1 MSPIRALLLT
11 DVVDSTRLS
20 ERLGDKAMAE
30 VWAAHDRAARDLLP
44 RWRGLEIDKTDGML
58 LLFDDATDAVRYAV
72 DYQQALAALAV
83 PLSARAGLH
92 VGPVI
97 LRANADADVARGAK
111 PLEVDGIAKPTAARV
126 MSLAQ
131 GGQILLTPQ
140 ARRALGDTVPAGLT
154 LQSHGCWAVKGV
166 ADPIELFEVGT
177 DACTF
182 VTPPDT
188 DKVWRVAKSG
198 GRWLP
203 VHQMPN
209 NLPPQ
214 FTSFVGRERELA
226 EVKALMGQT
235 RLVTLLGMGGLG
247 KTRLSL
253 QAAAEVMPE
262 FPDGVW
268 FLDLAPI
275 RDPALVVDEAA
286 QALGVREAAD
296 KALLQTLCAYLKNRK
311 LLLIVDNCEHLV
323 QACAE
328 LVSAILRAAP
338 GVHAIASSR
347 EALHVPG
354 EQAYPVMPL
363 PLPAAG
369 ARIDIEM
376 LQQSTAVRLFV
387 DRAQLHKPSFELTER
402 DASAVAE
409 LVSRLEGIPLALELA
424 AARVRAMG
432 VADINARVK
441 DRYKLLTGG
450 GRTLM
455 QRQQT
460 LRALVDWS
468 YDLLNADEQTALMR
482 LSVFAGG
489 FDLEAAEAVCGAEP
503 LERDSVL
510 DLLSSLV
517 EKSLVMLDERQDM
530 PRYRMLE
537 TIVDYGREK
546 LLAAPADD
554 AAHTVERHCQHFFDF
569 AKAANA
575 GRKGR
580 DQADWVQ
587 RMEAELDNVRAAIKL
602 ALAGGVDAFIAVK
615 FAVAMLGFWML
626 RGYST
631 EGRATVQA
639 ALALPAVQNSELAQA
654 WALYVGAALASG
666 QSDHAEAR
674 RMLER
679 CLVLRRRL
687 GNPID
692 IAATLST
699 LTLAR
704 LPAGDTHAAEVS
716 EREALDIFR
725 SNGDRMGEVITLIH
739 LGHIHRHTGEGSR
752 AVEHL
757 QQGLAI
763 ARDLHNQE
771 AEGECE
777 MMLAVLAFEAAN
789 LSLARRHAAR
799 SSTVCREAGDRRGEA
814 NAQRWLGKIDLDEG
828 LIDSARSRLG
838 QALRAYRDFEMRDE
852 LLGCLEDHAALALSQ
867 HRPLLAVRLL
877 GLTSMLRERLALV
890 RPPGMHKRWLQLM
903 ETLRQALPAD
913 AIESAPAEAE
923 GWDIETA
930 IERAL
935 APESNVDER
944 LLSSSP
950 A

>member
-1 MSPIRALLLT
+1 MSDIRALLLT

-20 ERLGDKAMAE
+20 ERLGDMAMTE
-30 VWAAHDRAARDLLP
+30 VWASHDRAARDLLP

-58 LLFDDATDAVRYAV
+58 LLFDDAADAVRYAV
-72 DYQQALAALAV
+72 DYQQALAALPV
-83 PLSARAGLH
+83 PLKARAGLH

-97 LRANADADVARGAK
+97 LRENAPADVARGAK

-126 MSLAQ
+126 MCLAQ
-131 GGQILLTPQ
+131 GGQILLTMK
-140 ARRALGDTVPAGLT
+140 ARQALGDRVPNGLT
-154 LQSHGCWAVKGV
+154 VHSHGCWAVKGV
-166 ADPIELFEVGT
+166 TEPIELFEIGT
-177 DACTF
+177 DSAPF
-182 VTPPDT
+182 AAPPDT

-198 GRWLP
+198 GRWMP
-203 VHQMPN
+203 VNQMPN
-209 NLPPQ
+209 NLPQQ

-226 EVKALMGQT
+226 EVKALMAQT

-296 KALLQTLCAYLKNRK
+296 KALLQTVCAYLKTRR

-363 PLPAAG
+363 PLPPAG
-369 ARIDIEM
+369 AGVDIAT

-387 DRAQLHKPSFELTER
+387 DRARLHKPSFELTER
-402 DASAVAE
+402 DGPAVAE

-424 AARVRAMG
+424 AARVRGMG

-450 GRTLM
+450 GRTLL

-468 YDLLNADEQTALMR
+468 YDLLNRDEQTALGR

-489 FDLEAAEAVCGAEP
+489 FDLEAAEAVCGVDP
-503 LERDSVL
+503 LQRDDIL
-510 DLLSSLV
+510 DLLTSLV
-517 EKSLVMLDERQDM
+517 EKSLVMLDDRQDV

-546 LLAAPADD
+546 LVAAADDD
-554 AAHTVERHCQHFFDF
+554 AALTVERHCQHFFAF
-569 AKAANA
+569 AKATNR
-575 GRKGR
+575 GIKGR
-580 DQADWVQ
+580 EQADWVQ
-587 RMEAELDNVRAAIKL
+587 RMEVELDNVRAAIEL
-602 ALAGGVDAFIAVK
+602 SLAGGVEAFVAVK
-615 FAVAMLGFWML
+615 FTVAMLGFWML

-654 WALYVGAALASG
+654 WALYVGAALASA

-704 LPAGDTHAAEVS
+704 LPAGDAAAAELS
-716 EREALDIFR
+716 EHEALEIFR
-725 SNGDRMGEVITLIH
+725 SNDDRMGEVIALIH
-739 LGHIHRHTGEGSR
+739 LGHIHRHTGESVR

-757 QQGLAI
+757 RHGLAI

-777 MMLAVLAFEAAN
+777 LMLAVLAFEGGDPT
-789 LSLARRHAAR
+789 SARRHGAR

-828 LIDSARSRLG
+828 LADSAGARLS

-867 HRPLLAVRLL
+867 QRSLLAVRLL
-877 GLTSMLRERLALV
+877 GLTSLLRERLALV
-890 RPPGMHKRWLQLM
+890 RPPGLHKRWRQLTD
-903 ETLRQALPAD
+903 TLRQTVPAE
-913 AIESAPAEAE
+913 AFASAWAEAE
-923 GWDIETA
+923 GWDVETA

-935 APESNVDER
+935 AQEAGADER
-944 LLSSSP
+944 QLSSSP
-950 A
+950 T